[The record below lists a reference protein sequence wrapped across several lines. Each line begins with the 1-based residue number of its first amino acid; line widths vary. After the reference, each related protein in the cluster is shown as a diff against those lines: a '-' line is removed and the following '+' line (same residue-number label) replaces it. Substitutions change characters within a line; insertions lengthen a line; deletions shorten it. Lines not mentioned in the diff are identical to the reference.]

1 MRRIAPLAVFALLLF
16 AVPAFAQDPVE
27 VDPGHYAVEF
37 ENDQIRV
44 LRITYG
50 PGESSVMHSHPDAF
64 AVLLT
69 AGQMIMHHAEGE
81 DEAAEW
87 DAGETNPTDATVHS
101 PENIGDNA
109 IEVLLIE
116 FKAHNDYDDDD
127 YDDDYDAEDEGDEG
141 DEGEEGEDA
150 EA

>member
-1 MRRIAPLAVFALLLF
+1 MRRIALLAVFALLLF
-16 AVPAFAQDPVE
+16 SVPAFAQDPVE
-27 VDPGHYAVEF
+27 VDPDHYAVEF

-50 PGESSVMHSHPDAF
+50 PGESSVMHEHPAAF

-69 AGQMIMHHAEGE
+69 DGKMIMHHAEGE

-87 DAGETNPTDATVHS
+87 GAGETNPTDATVHS

-116 FKAHNDYDDDD
+116 FKAHDD
-127 YDDDYDAEDEGDEG
+127 YDDDYDDDDEKEEDDEG
-141 DEGEEGEDA
+141 
-150 EA
+150 

>member
-1 MRRIAPLAVFALLLF
+1 MRRIALLAVFALLLF
-16 AVPAFAQDPVE
+16 AVPAIAQDPVE
-27 VDPGHYAVEF
+27 VDPDHYAVEF

-50 PGESSVMHSHPDAF
+50 PGESSVMHEHPAAF

-69 AGQMIMHHAEGE
+69 DGQMIMHHAEGE

-87 DAGETNPTDATVHS
+87 GAGETNPTDATVHS

-116 FKAHNDYDDDD
+116 FKAHDDH
-127 YDDDYDAEDEGDEG
+127 DDDYDAEDEGEEG
-141 DEGEEGEDA
+141 DDA